1 MEEVE
6 YVATGNVAVRGGEAG
21 DIRIG
26 SGECGGAQIEARWE
40 ALDDA
45 ANEALRVAGLD
56 LALDRHGKLAEWAL
70 GSEHM
75 GDVAESV
82 LVLIEPAIR
91 GNVDAPARHVL
102 AIVVARGQPQHL
114 DDAGGGRLVAVGDQM
129 RDADTHERGQPV
141 CEARTYRTACAWPNP
156 VAASCGLQHPRYI
169 RYCSVMAAPRRLLL
183 SMNSVMNSCIP
194 CWKISSM
201 RLFSSWARTARA
213 WRWAGPWRP

>member
-26 SGECGGAQIEARWE
+26 RGECGGAQIEARWE
-40 ALDDA
+40 ALDAA
-45 ANEALRVAGLD
+45 ANDALRVAGLD
-56 LALDRHGKLAEWAL
+56 LALDRHGELAKWTF

-102 AIVVARGQPQHL
+102 AVVVAWGQPQHL
-114 DDAGGGRLVAVGDQM
+114 DHARGRRLVAVGDQM
-129 RDADTHERGQPV
+129 RDADTHGRGQPM
-141 CEARTYRTACAWPNP
+141 CEARTYRTACARPSQV
-156 VAASCGLQHPRYI
+156 VAVLRPPRFALHQI
-169 RYCSVMAAPRRLLL
+169 LLADGGAEAVVVVDEFGDEFVHSLLENLVHAAVLEP
-183 SMNSVMNSCIP
+183 
-194 CWKISSM
+194 
-201 RLFSSWARTARA
+201 
-213 WRWAGPWRP
+213 G